1 MTETPQNQC
10 ETTRLKSM
18 SRYKAS
24 RKKLNRRQNLLQVY
38 YFRMLRLGKI
48 GMDGLMSPLSFF
60 SERRDPST
68 KS

>member
-1 MTETPQNQC
+1 MIETPQNQY
-10 ETTRLKSM
+10 ETTRLKNM

-60 SERRDPST
+60 SEHRDQST